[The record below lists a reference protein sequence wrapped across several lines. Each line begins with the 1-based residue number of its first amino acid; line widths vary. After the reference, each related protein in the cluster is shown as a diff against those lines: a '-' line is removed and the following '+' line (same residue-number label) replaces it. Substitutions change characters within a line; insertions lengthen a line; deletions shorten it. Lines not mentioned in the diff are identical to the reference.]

1 MHRPVKK
8 SLRHHIT
15 RGIARIRLLFREDGG
30 HISCVAH
37 SPRSI
42 NFGESLVVISA
53 NLWHDWPR
61 HRVLPERLEIFAATV
76 EREGADLVL
85 LQEVVRLPGMRA
97 DEWLADRLGMSSVF
111 LRVNG
116 HAGAIGFEEGLT
128 ILSKDPI
135 SESRAL
141 KLEPARVPLVKR
153 MALAA
158 KVSGDQ
164 GDFWAF
170 SAHLAI
176 LNRPNIAQLA
186 HLRSWITATSGSQM
200 ALIGG
205 DFNADDKTSQIRQV
219 SSDWVDLY
227 RRQNPDKEGTTFAL
241 RTPLGVFRRRL
252 DYLFLHRGEPHWQV
266 EDAGHLEIST
276 PDYSDHASVIA
287 RLRRA
292 SL

>member
-8 SLRHHIT
+8 SLRHHIK
-15 RGIARIRLLFREDGG
+15 RGIARIRLLFKEEGG
-30 HISCVAH
+30 YISRVTRGPGPA
-37 SPRSI
+37 
-42 NFGESLVVISA
+42 NAGESLVVINA

-61 HRVLPERLEIFAATV
+61 HRVLPDRLESFAATV

-97 DEWLADRLGMSSVF
+97 DEWLADRLGMSSVY

-128 ILSKDPI
+128 ILSKESI
-135 SESRAL
+135 SESRTL
-141 KLEPARVPLVKR
+141 KLEPSRVPLVKR

-158 KVSGDQ
+158 KVSSDQ

-170 SAHLAI
+170 STHLAV

-186 HLRSWITATSGSQM
+186 HLRSWVTATSGSQM

-205 DFNADDKTSQIRQV
+205 DFNADEKKPQIRQV

-227 RRQNPDKEGTTFAL
+227 RRKNPDEEGTTFAL

-252 DYLFLHRGEPHWQV
+252 DYLFLQRGEPQWQV
-266 EDAGHLEIST
+266 EDAGHLENST

-287 RLRRA
+287 KLRRTP
-292 SL
+292 L

>member
-8 SLRHHIT
+8 SLRHHIK
-15 RGIARIRLLFREDGG
+15 RGIARIRLLFKEEGG
-30 HISCVAH
+30 YISRVAH
-37 SPRSI
+37 RPGPTNS
-42 NFGESLVVISA
+42 GESLVVISA

-61 HRVLPERLEIFAATV
+61 HRVLPERLESFAATV

-97 DEWLADRLGMSSVF
+97 DEWLADRLGMSSVY

-128 ILSKDPI
+128 ILSKEPI

-141 KLEPARVPLVKR
+141 KLEPGRVPLVKR

-158 KVSGDQ
+158 KVSGDH
-164 GDFWAF
+164 GDFWAY
-170 SAHLAI
+170 SAHLAF

-186 HLRSWITATSGSQM
+186 HLRSWVTATSGSQM

-205 DFNADDKTSQIRQV
+205 DFNADEKKPQIRQV

-227 RRQNPDKEGTTFAL
+227 RRQNPEKEGTTFAL
-241 RTPLGVFRRRL
+241 RTPLGVVRRRL
-252 DYLFLHRGEPHWQV
+252 DYLFLHRGEPQWQV
-266 EDAGHLEIST
+266 EDAGHLANSE
-276 PDYSDHASVIA
+276 PDYSDHTSVIA
-287 RLRRA
+287 RLRRT

>member
-8 SLRHHIT
+8 SLYHHIK
-15 RGIARIRLLFREDGG
+15 RGITRTRLLFKEKDGY
-30 HISCVAH
+30 ISHVVH
-37 SPRSI
+37 RPGPTNS
-42 NFGESLVVISA
+42 GESLVVITA

-61 HRVLPERLEIFAATV
+61 HRVLPERLESFAATV

-85 LQEVVRLPGMRA
+85 LQEVVRIPGMHA
-97 DEWLADRLGMSSVF
+97 DEWLALRLGMSSVY

-116 HAGAIGFEEGLT
+116 HAAAIGFEEGLT
-128 ILSKDPI
+128 ILSREPI

-141 KLEPARVPLVKR
+141 KLEPARVPIVKR
-153 MALAA
+153 KALAA
-158 KVSGDQ
+158 KISDEQ

-170 SAHLAI
+170 SAHLAV
-176 LNRPNIAQLA
+176 LNRPNITQIA
-186 HLRSWITATSGSQM
+186 HLRNWVTAISGSQM

-205 DFNADDKTSQIRQV
+205 DFNADENKPQIRQV

-227 RRQNPDKEGTTFAL
+227 RRKNPDKEGTTFAL

-252 DYLFLHRGEPHWQV
+252 DYLFLHRGEPQWQV
-266 EDAGHLEIST
+266 EDAGHLENIV

-287 RLRRA
+287 RLRRTPT
-292 SL
+292 

>member
-8 SLRHHIT
+8 SLHHHIK
-15 RGIARIRLLFREDGG
+15 RGIARSRLLFKEKDGY
-30 HISCVAH
+30 ISRVVH
-37 SPRSI
+37 RPGPTNS
-42 NFGESLVVISA
+42 GESLVVITA

-61 HRVLPERLEIFAATV
+61 HRVLPERLESFAATV

-85 LQEVVRLPGMRA
+85 LQEVVRIPGMRA
-97 DEWLADRLGMSSVF
+97 DEWLADRLGMSSVY

-128 ILSKDPI
+128 ILSKEPI

-158 KVSGDQ
+158 RISGDQ

-170 SAHLAI
+170 SAHLAV

-186 HLRSWITATSGSQM
+186 HLRSWVTATSGSQM

-205 DFNADDKTSQIRQV
+205 DFNADEKTSQIQQV

-227 RRQNPDKEGTTFAL
+227 RRKNPDKEGITFAL
-241 RTPLGVFRRRL
+241 RTPLGVVRRRL
-252 DYLFLHRGEPHWQV
+252 DYLFLHRGEPYWQV
-266 EDAGHLEIST
+266 EDAGHLEKST

-287 RLRRA
+287 RLRRT
-292 SL
+292 SR